1 GRGGEG
7 ERALS
12 PSLRMER
19 NRGTSATK
27 PTKLNEGWG
36 NARNNKNAEAIGKKN
51 GPSDRDLK
59 AG

>member
-1 GRGGEG
+1 
-7 ERALS
+7 
-12 PSLRMER
+12 MEKK
-19 NRGTSATK
+19 RGTSATK

-36 NARNNKNAEAIGKKN
+36 NARNNKSAEAIGKKN